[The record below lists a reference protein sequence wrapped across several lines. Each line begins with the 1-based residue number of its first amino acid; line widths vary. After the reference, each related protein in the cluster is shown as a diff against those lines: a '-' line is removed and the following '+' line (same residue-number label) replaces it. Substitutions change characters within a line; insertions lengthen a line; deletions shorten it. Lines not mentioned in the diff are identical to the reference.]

1 MTAIRFSCNKQVV
14 MRMGKSFTGRTRR
27 KKTNW
32 SVRLSDRLSKVLITV
47 GGIGTILAV
56 STVFFYLLYVAV
68 PLFGSARVDEPHSLN
83 RTEAGTAPL
92 WMQTDEHGLLSVVLH
107 KDGRLVC
114 ARLDTGAVLFDQM
127 LFTNAELTAFSIDP
141 QTSDVLCGFSDG
153 SLRTGRILFQTG
165 YLDEQDLPPELQTL
179 KAGQPKEFNGA
190 IIQRI
195 SDEQF
200 RSVQIATVFDDPIPG
215 GTASPVRLLDQSTSP
230 AGQISVSLND
240 DGTLSLL
247 RFKRRENILTGKVTV
262 RRTASVIPYNAAE
275 HHERPEWL
283 LLSGL
288 GDTVCV
294 VWRDGTLLR
303 FDTRNFSSP
312 ALIERID
319 LVPEPDRTL
328 TAVQLL
334 LGRTTILAGDSSGR
348 IRAWFPAFSPNNPSQ
363 TFLTAA
369 HEFKGPAAVRALASS
384 ARIRMIAA
392 GYENGRVDLFHVT
405 SQKQLAHLD
414 ASEAPV
420 EALAIAPKDDALL
433 AMTQKHLVRWTI
445 DPQHPEVTPAAL
457 FMPVWYESA
466 AGPEPV
472 WQSSSGT
479 DDFEPKFGLM
489 PLIFGTLKATLFS
502 MLFGVPVALLA
513 AVFTSEF
520 LSPRAKIHIKPAVE
534 MMAGLPSVVLGF
546 IAALVLAPVVASMLT
561 AFMVMFITI
570 PLSFLGGAY
579 LWQLLP
585 HGWTLRIERFRF
597 LFLLLAVPAGLAIAQ
612 MLSPLIEKLCFAGD
626 IMRWLDG
633 QIGSAFG
640 GWALLLFPAV
650 CLLVAWFYSFVV
662 DPRLRGVSINWSRM
676 QCALFDGF
684 KFIAGLAFALLLTS
698 AAAALLQTLGFDPR
712 GGLVGTYV
720 QRNALVVGFVMGF
733 AIIPIIYTISEDAL
747 ASVPDHLRSASLG
760 AGATP
765 WQTAVRIIIPTA
777 MSGLFS
783 AIMIGLGRA
792 VGETMIVLMAA
803 GNTPVMEWNI
813 FNGFRTL
820 SANIAVELPEA
831 VRNSTHYRTL
841 FLAALVLFVMTFILN
856 TIAELIR
863 MRFRKKA
870 VEL

>member
-1 MTAIRFSCNKQVV
+1 ME
-14 MRMGKSFTGRTRR
+14 KSFTGRARR
-27 KKTNW
+27 KKTHW
-32 SVRLSDRLSKVLITV
+32 SVRLSDRLSKTLITV

-68 PLFGSARVDEPHSLN
+68 PLFGSARVDESHSLR
-83 RTEAGTAPL
+83 RTETEAAPL
-92 WMQTDEHGLLSVVLH
+92 WMQSDEYGLLNAALYE
-107 KDGRLVC
+107 DGRLVC
-114 ARLDTGAVLFDQM
+114 ARLDTGAVLSDRT
-127 LFTNAELTAFSIDP
+127 LFTNATLTAFSMDTE
-141 QTSDVLCGFSDG
+141 TSDVLCGFDDG

-165 YLDEQDLPPELQTL
+165 YVDENDLPPELQALEADQT
-179 KAGQPKEFNGA
+179 GEFNGA
-190 IIQRI
+190 MIQRI

-215 GTASPVRLLDQSTSP
+215 VTASPVRLLDQSTSP
-230 AGQISVSLND
+230 AGQISVLLNEE
-240 DGTLSLL
+240 GTLSLL
-247 RFKRRENILTGKVTV
+247 RFQRRENIMTGKVTI

-275 HHERPEWL
+275 HQGLPSWL

-288 GDTVCV
+288 GDTVCAI
-294 VWRDGTLLR
+294 WRDGTLLR
-303 FDTRNFSSP
+303 FDTRDFSSP
-312 ALIERID
+312 SLIERLD
-319 LVPEPDRTL
+319 LVPEPDCTL

-334 LGRTTILAGDSSGR
+334 LGRATILAGDSSGR
-348 IRAWFPAFSPNNPSQ
+348 TRAWFPAFSPNNPSQ
-363 TFLTAA
+363 TFLTSA
-369 HEFKGPAAVRALASS
+369 HEFQGPAAVRALASS

-392 GYENGRVDLFHVT
+392 GYENGVVDLFHVT
-405 SQKQLAHLD
+405 SHKQLAHLNAGD
-414 ASEAPV
+414 VPV

-433 AMTQKHLVRWTI
+433 ALTPNHLVQWKM

-457 FMPVWYESA
+457 FTPVWYESA
-466 AGPEPV
+466 AGPEHV

-502 MLFGVPVALLA
+502 MLFGVPIALLA

-546 IAALVLAPVVASMLT
+546 IAALVLAPIVAGMLT

-570 PLSFLGGAY
+570 PLSFLVGAY

-585 HGWTLRIERFRF
+585 HGWTLRLERFRF

-612 MLSPLIEKLCFAGD
+612 TLSPLIEKLCFAGD

-633 QIGSAFG
+633 QIGGAFG

-650 CLLVAWFYSFVV
+650 CLLVAWFYSLVV
-662 DPRLRGVSINWSRM
+662 DPRLRGVSMNWSRM
-676 QCALFDGF
+676 QCALFDF
-684 KFIAGLAFALLLTS
+684 LKFFTGLAVALLLTS